1 MRARFGIATVL
12 LLLLAGCTP
21 VTDGPAAQ
29 QPPVSPAPAPAVPAV
44 PIQSTQLR
52 PVIAASPPTRVQVP
66 SVGIDVR
73 VVGVGVQPDGLME
86 LPRDPKIAGWYRF
99 GPDPSDPTGSTVI
112 SAHVDSLQFGLGPFS
127 RLRDLPAGAE
137 IIVTTADGTQHR
149 YITEAVARSLKDE
162 LPVAE
167 LFERSG
173 PPRLVLITCGGQF
186 DTATRTYSDNVIVT
200 AQRLD

>member
-21 VTDGPAAQ
+21 MPEAPAAQ
-29 QPPVSPAPAPAVPAV
+29 QPPVSPAPAVPDV
-44 PIQSTQLR
+44 PIRSTEIQ
-52 PVIAASPPTRVQVP
+52 PVVASSPPTRVQVP

-99 GPDPSDPTGSTVI
+99 GPDPSDPDGSTVI
-112 SAHVDSLQFGLGPFS
+112 AAHVDSLEYGLGPFS
-127 RLRDLPAGAE
+127 RLRDLPSGAE

-149 YITEAVARSLKDE
+149 YTTEAVARALKNE

-173 PPRLVLITCGGQF
+173 PPRLVLITCGGRF

-200 AQRLD
+200 AMRLG